1 MVKNTGG
8 GNKHKSM
15 ARKNANVDNAKIYLP
30 QEEGEC
36 FAKVTKMLGNG
47 MCMVSLM
54 DGDQII
60 NDVICHIRGKF
71 RARNKRNNTV
81 SPDSFLIVG
90 LRSWSSDNNKC
101 DLIHVFDNSI
111 LSSLISLSHS
121 FHSFHNS
128 FNLSSLSQDNLLFSH
143 SDYHNQDLH
152 HDLHHH
158 DHDHDL
164 DLDLDLDAI

>member
-1 MVKNTGG
+1 MVKNTSG

-15 ARKNANVDNAKIYLP
+15 ARKDANGGGGGKIYLP

-71 RARNKRNNTV
+71 RARNKRQNTV

-90 LRSWSSDNNKC
+90 LRSWSSDTNKC
-101 DLIHVFDNSI
+101 DLIHVFDNSLI
-111 LSSLISLSHS
+111 SSLLLQSHS

-128 FNLSSLSQDNLLFSH
+128 FNPSLSQDNLLFSH
-143 SDYHNQDLH
+143 SQ
-152 HDLHHH
+152 H
-158 DHDHDL
+158 DHDTQHHHLDLDHHLDHHL
-164 DLDLDLDAI
+164 DLDLDLL

>member
-1 MVKNTGG
+1 MVKNTSG

-15 ARKNANVDNAKIYLP
+15 ARKDANGGGGGGKIYLP

-71 RARNKRNNTV
+71 RARNKRQNTV

-90 LRSWSSDNNKC
+90 LRSWSSDTNKC
-101 DLIHVFDNSI
+101 DLIHVFDNSLI
-111 LSSLISLSHS
+111 SSLLLQSHS

-128 FNLSSLSQDNLLFSH
+128 FNPSLSQDNLLFSH
-143 SDYHNQDLH
+143 SQH
-152 HDLHHH
+152 HDLH
-158 DHDHDL
+158 HDHDL
-164 DLDLDLDAI
+164 DLDHDLDHDLDLDLL